1 MENKNLNIPGT
12 YTDLY
17 QLTMGQVYFLEGN
30 AKTESVFDYFY
41 RKLPFGGGYTI
52 FAGLQDLLH
61 ILEEFRFSQ
70 ADIDYLGTL
79 GLHPDFLKYL
89 KDFRFKGTIYAA
101 EEGDIAFPTRPLLRV
116 EANIIEAQII
126 ETPLLNILNFQSLIA
141 TKASRMRQVAGDKIL
156 AEFGLRRSQGLGGY
170 HASRAAMV
178 GGFNSTSNVMAAHD
192 FNVPAAGT
200 MAHAFIQSHDDELTA
215 FRSFAKF
222 RPDHCTLLVD
232 TYNTLESGV
241 PNAITVA
248 KEMEKDGKRLQ
259 GIRLDSGDLAYLS
272 KRARQMLDDAGL
284 HYVKITASNQ
294 LDEYVIKSLEEQ
306 GAPIDIFGVGTSLV
320 TGEPDA
326 ALDGVY
332 KLSFSGGKP
341 RIKLSESL
349 KKVTMPNRKQVFRV
363 YDHDGNFF
371 GADAIALDEEKN
383 VAHMHHP
390 FEPWKSMS
398 LEGLKQEP
406 LLKPVMKDGNILVPD
421 KPLSEI
427 ATYSRERLALLPIE
441 YKRFQNPHIYK
452 VGMSTKLKDLR
463 ESVRHWAS
471 GIGY

>member
-1 MENKNLNIPGT
+1 MSNKNLNIPGT

-17 QLTMGQVYFLEGN
+17 QLTMGQVYFLEGHGN
-30 AKTESVFDYFY
+30 TQSVFDYFY
-41 RKLPFGGGYTI
+41 RKLPFAGGYTI
-52 FAGLQDLLH
+52 FAGLQDLLET
-61 ILEEFRFSQ
+61 LQDLRFS
-70 ADIDYLGTL
+70 ADDIEYLKTL
-79 GLHPDFLKYL
+79 GLHADFLNYL
-89 KDFRFKGTIYAA
+89 KNFRFRGNIYAA
-101 EEGDIAFPTRPLLRV
+101 EEGDVSFPTRPLLRV
-116 EANIIEAQII
+116 EANLIEAQII

-141 TKASRMRQVAGDKIL
+141 TKASRMRLVAGNKIL

-170 HASRAAMV
+170 HASRASIV
-178 GGFNSTSNVMAAHD
+178 GGFDSTSNVMAAHD
-192 FNVPAAGT
+192 YDIPAAGT
-200 MAHAFIQSHDDELTA
+200 MAHSFIQSHDDELSA

-248 KEMEKDGKRLQ
+248 KEMEMSGKRLQ

-284 HYVKITASNQ
+284 DYVKVTASNQ
-294 LDEYVIKSLEEQ
+294 LDEFVIKSLEEQ

-349 KKVTMPNRKQVFRV
+349 KKVTMPHRKQVFRV
-363 YDHDGNFF
+363 YDREGNFF
-371 GADAIALDEEKN
+371 GADSIALDEEEK
-383 VAHMHHP
+383 VTQMHHP

-406 LLKPVMKDGNILVPD
+406 LLKLFMKSGNIAVTP
-421 KPLSEI
+421 KSLSEI
-427 ATYSRERLALLPIE
+427 AAYSRQRLSLLPAE

-452 VGMSTKLKDLR
+452 VGMSTKLKELR
-463 ESVRHWAS
+463 EKLKAS
-471 GIGY
+471 HG